1 MVVEWYNSMWEH
13 RDKRMDGWFLLGSI
27 WPTLI
32 MSVAYVFMVKIF
44 GPAYMSRKKPVDF
57 KNFMMAYNIVQ
68 VASCGWML
76 RQFWIGGWGTYYN
89 YFCQKVDL
97 DDRPGSRAMIMATS
111 MYWFYMSK
119 LLDFVDTFLFVA
131 RKKNSQITTL
141 HVFHHAIMPL
151 YTWMMVR
158 WIPGGQETFGG
169 LLNTFIHVL
178 MYSYY
183 FLSALGDWIQPYL
196 WWKRYLTQAQMVQ
209 FILIFIKCTIIV
221 SGVASCGFPWEMSAL
236 TGALMIVFFYLFYD
250 FYTSAYKKRREGGRS
265 KAVEVTQNGKKHE

>member
-1 MVVEWYNSMWEH
+1 MWEH

-141 HVFHHAIMPL
+141 H
-151 YTWMMVR
+151 
-158 WIPGGQETFGG
+158 EDKKTFGG

-183 FLSALGDWIQPYL
+183 FSLRFRGLDSALSL
-196 WWKRYLTQAQMVQ
+196 VEE
-209 FILIFIKCTIIV
+209 IFDSSTN
-221 SGVASCGFPWEMSAL
+221 
-236 TGALMIVFFYLFYD
+236 GAI
-250 FYTSAYKKRREGGRS
+250 YTYFHKMYYYTYKKRREGGRS